1 MESVIY
7 PVTFNFYFYCHFKS
21 SLDLIVIIF
30 VTITIFNKMITLHH
44 FTKLH
49 YTLVFGI
56 RSLLPIYYLLQLLF
70 YLKFHSFC
78 PFNFYIEIRFAFYNA
93 SFCCLYVRIYRR
105 VHNIFGIL

>member
-56 RSLLPIYYLLQLLF
+56 RSLLPIYYLLQLNITILNF
-70 YLKFHSFC
+70 IPFALSIFTLK
-78 PFNFYIEIRFAFYNA
+78 YVLRFIMPVFVVYM
-93 SFCCLYVRIYRR
+93 
-105 VHNIFGIL
+105 